1 MSGAD
6 AATPPRSADAKIEV
20 QRRVSDAE
28 GLVAVSA
35 YAMDVANDDLSR
47 TLPKPVDDEIVFFA
61 VEDLLIEA
69 AIKLREAKEIIAN
82 GGLER

>member
-1 MSGAD
+1 MRQP
-6 AATPPRSADAKIEV
+6 PPRSSNGTIEV
-20 QRRVSDAE
+20 ERRIYEAE

-35 YAMDVANDDLSR
+35 YAMDVANDELSR

-69 AIKLREAKEIIAN
+69 AIKLREANEIIAN